1 MIPMSEADSSSSI
14 VLSEQIDI
22 VKSTARKTLEEKVNP
37 SRADGPYQ
45 GVLELIEQ
53 METLSEHSVRFDYS
67 ASSLYNAFRDML
79 KKIARHQDYFDKL
92 RYGNDRTSDSVENLL
107 SWFKLHSSSC
117 LQEQQVLEYEKFV
130 RKFNE
135 FRIDTSH
142 NESANVNG
150 SDPVLRGILILLW
163 RTIEDIIEIWG
174 RLIAQSEADRDL
186 YSYVN
191 RLWEEGHTGF
201 INTLKED
208 HGYIT
213 TYQMAEIGNSV
224 KFNVND
230 VSYFPTVGDIVIVEY
245 DNDPTSFEDTVDAAI
260 VSKL

>member
-1 MIPMSEADSSSSI
+1 MSETDSSSSI
-14 VLSEQIDI
+14 VLSEQINI
-22 VKSTARKTLEEKVNP
+22 VKATARDTLKENVNP
-37 SRADGPYQ
+37 SLDDGPYQ

-53 METLSEHSVRFDYS
+53 MEILSEHSVRSDYS

-79 KKIARHQDYFDKL
+79 KKIARQQDYFDKL
-92 RYGNDRTSDSVENLL
+92 RYEEDKTSDSVENLL
-107 SWFKLHSSSC
+107 NWFKLHSSSC
-117 LQEQQVLEYEKFV
+117 LQEQQILEYERFV

-150 SDPVLRGILILLW
+150 SDPVLRGILILIW

-174 RLIAQSEADRDL
+174 RLIKQSETDRDL
-186 YSYVN
+186 HSYIS
-191 RLWEEGHTGF
+191 RLWDEGHTGF

-213 TYQMAEIGNSV
+213 TYQMAESGNSV
-224 KFNVND
+224 KFNVDD
-230 VSYFPTVGDIVIVEY
+230 VGYFPAVGDIVIVGYHNNPNSVEG
-245 DNDPTSFEDTVDAAI
+245 PVDAAT